1 MSHDCCQKKSST
13 NKPNVLKSALVGALT
28 DWEKNLQSI
37 TALAESSSTSN
48 SSFNIQPA
56 PSSANLAVVEYD
68 FNLNATDNTTDTVL
82 PNNSYGCRCTA
93 IANPIVAVNLG
104 SFYNYNTGLLQLAFN
119 PNALPTIPSALIS
132 YNSQYSVII
141 GSIIFKQSAP
151 VNGAM
156 VSLRAAN
163 TAALVSNMMQYLCA
177 VPIYETASGNRYIN
191 GFNIV
196 LSPAGINAFMLAT
209 NSPNAVSTSSS
220 VSTAIAAAAAALASA
235 SSAASSASSAASSA
249 SSAASSASSAASSAS
264 SASSSASSAA
274 SSASSA
280 SSSASS
286 SAASSAPSSSTSGSG
301 TTTSSDMVA
310 IATSAAVIASTGII
324 NTAVNTVAIAI
335 SGATTGVEEAISN
348 DIMLISSTTTAAN
361 FISSTPLS
369 GIAATYFSKLTSNTY
384 PSYESDASTIITTT
398 VTNVINTNSSTSG
411 ATPLIVSGVISVNSI
426 ASDVSKI
433 VQYVC
438 NFASAGITIAIQDV
452 NTAIANHTFSQ
463 ITTTIADNNPANSAM
478 NDVIIAIN
486 NAINSDLSAA
496 SPAAVIAIAA
506 VANITAS
513 AMATSSAVTAAN
525 SATTP
530 DVAYSAI
537 ISIVSNTGIAN
548 ANSIIND
555 IATFTIQTVWATAYE
570 IYGAAQQA
578 AVGTNATA
586 NANASITSAI
596 ATNAITTTSTG
607 LPATYITTPVLVSYE
622 LSYFTNV
629 NGNCAVPAPTP
640 VTSGYDYLGDKYT
653 SLV

>member
-1 MSHDCCQKKSST
+1 
-13 NKPNVLKSALVGALT
+13 
-28 DWEKNLQSI
+28 
-37 TALAESSSTSN
+37 
-48 SSFNIQPA
+48 
-56 PSSANLAVVEYD
+56 
-68 FNLNATDNTTDTVL
+68 
-82 PNNSYGCRCTA
+82 
-93 IANPIVAVNLG
+93 
-104 SFYNYNTGLLQLAFN
+104 
-119 PNALPTIPSALIS
+119 
-132 YNSQYSVII
+132 
-141 GSIIFKQSAP
+141 
-151 VNGAM
+151 
-156 VSLRAAN
+156 
-163 TAALVSNMMQYLCA
+163 
-177 VPIYETASGNRYIN
+177 
-191 GFNIV
+191 
-196 LSPAGINAFMLAT
+196 
-209 NSPNAVSTSSS
+209 
-220 VSTAIAAAAAALASA
+220 
-235 SSAASSASSAASSA
+235 
-249 SSAASSASSAASSAS
+249 
-264 SASSSASSAA
+264 
-274 SSASSA
+274 
-280 SSSASS
+280 
-286 SAASSAPSSSTSGSG
+286 
-301 TTTSSDMVA
+301 
-310 IATSAAVIASTGII
+310 
-324 NTAVNTVAIAI
+324 
-335 SGATTGVEEAISN
+335 
-348 DIMLISSTTTAAN
+348 MLISSTTTAAN